1 MHIISHSQL
10 YIVISPYIITK
21 YEMKMRL
28 KEKNIDRNFNSQEF
42 ITVKKKIIPKDYSL
56 QMCSSFLNVGKIIT
70 INKKKNVKSI
80 YFNNILA
87 FFN

>member
-42 ITVKKKIIPKDYSL
+42 ITVKKKNHSQGL
-56 QMCSSFLNVGKIIT
+56 QSSDVFI
-70 INKKKNVKSI
+70 
-80 YFNNILA
+80 FP
-87 FFN
+87 

>member
-1 MHIISHSQL
+1 
-10 YIVISPYIITK
+10 
-21 YEMKMRL
+21 MKMRL

-56 QMCSSFLNVGKIIT
+56 RMCSSFLNVGKIIT

-87 FFN
+87 FSTKPLCFSLELSISMKS